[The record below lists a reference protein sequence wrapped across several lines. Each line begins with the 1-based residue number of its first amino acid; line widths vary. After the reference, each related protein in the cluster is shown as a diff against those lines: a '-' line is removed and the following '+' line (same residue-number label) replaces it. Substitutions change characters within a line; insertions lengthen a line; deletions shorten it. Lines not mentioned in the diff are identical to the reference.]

1 MTRPESN
8 ADDARLGVAHISFSL
23 HTGGMERLL
32 VEFARHADRDQ
43 YRLQFFSLTDMGRPG
58 EDIADC
64 GWPIQCLGKPS
75 GFRLRT
81 VLQLAGLL
89 RSRKIRVVHTHNSG
103 AMIYGAL
110 AARIARAGAVIHT
123 RHGQRFGAGRGQ
135 TFRFAWTARLVDR
148 VVGVSED
155 TARQCVSDG
164 IAAKRVRMIRNG
176 IDLTRFTPTEHPAD
190 GPAVLVARLAPEKD
204 LPNLMQAAALLMRQD
219 PSFRLLIA
227 GGGPCIEET
236 RQSIGQLGLTG
247 HVELLG
253 ERSDIPAIL
262 ARSSLFVLP
271 SKTEGISL
279 TLLEAMACGL
289 PVVATRAGGNGEVVQ
304 DGQTGWLVPVGDPE
318 QLASAIQRLRRDPSE
333 ARRFGAAGRAR
344 VESEFNVVRMVREY
358 EALYEEVL
366 GRAGTKQVQAKD

>member
-1 MTRPESN
+1 
-8 ADDARLGVAHISFSL
+8 
-23 HTGGMERLL
+23 MERLL
-32 VEFARHADRDQ
+32 VEFARHANRDR
-43 YRLQFFSLTDMGRPG
+43 YRLRFFSLTDMGRPG
-58 EDIADC
+58 EDIASC
-64 GWPIQCLGKPS
+64 GWPVQCLGKPS
-75 GFRLRT
+75 RFRLGT
-81 VLQLAGLL
+81 VLQIAGLL
-89 RSRKIRVVHTHNSG
+89 RSQKIRVVHTHNSG

-123 RHGQRFGAGRGQ
+123 RHGQRFGASRGQ
-135 TFRFAWTARLVDR
+135 TLRFAWTARLVDR

-155 TARQCVSDG
+155 TARQCLSDG

-204 LPNLMQAAALLMRQD
+204 LPNLMQAAAILTGQD

-227 GGGPCIEET
+227 GSGPCFEET
-236 RQSIGQLGLTG
+236 RQSIGQLGLTR

-262 ARSSLFVLP
+262 ARSSLFVLS

-304 DGQTGWLVPVGDPE
+304 DGQTGWIVPVGDPG
-318 QLASAIQRLRRDPSE
+318 QLAIAIQRLRRDPIE
-333 ARRFGAAGRAR
+333 AKRFGAAGRSR
-344 VESEFNVVRMVREY
+344 VESEFNVLRMVLEY
-358 EALYEEVL
+358 ERLYEEVL
-366 GRAGTKQVQAKD
+366 GRGGTKQDQLKESPPC